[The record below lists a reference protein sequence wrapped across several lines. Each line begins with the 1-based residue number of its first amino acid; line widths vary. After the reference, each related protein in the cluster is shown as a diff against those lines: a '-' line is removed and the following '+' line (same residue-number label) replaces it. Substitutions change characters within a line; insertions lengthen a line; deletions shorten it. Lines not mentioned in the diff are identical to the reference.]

1 MKNKYISTTR
11 QRNSS
16 VLYKMY
22 KKFGSC
28 FENRVAVGNSLLI
41 FQEFWLETI
50 I

>member
-1 MKNKYISTTR
+1 MKNKYISTR

-41 FQEFWLETI
+41 FQEFWVETI